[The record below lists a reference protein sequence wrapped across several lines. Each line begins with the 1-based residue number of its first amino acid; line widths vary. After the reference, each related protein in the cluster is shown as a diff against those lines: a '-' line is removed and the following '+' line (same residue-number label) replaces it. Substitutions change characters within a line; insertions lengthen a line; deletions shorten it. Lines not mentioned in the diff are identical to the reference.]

1 MTFNDFELIYKE
13 MLRLHQED
21 KELTNIIVNF
31 QIKPVVNIQKIAS
44 INVKTFK
51 IKKYGK

>member
-1 MTFNDFELIYKE
+1 MIFSDFELIYQE
-13 MLRLHQED
+13 MLRLHNED
-21 KELTNIIVNF
+21 KELTHITVNF
-31 QIKPVVNIQKIAS
+31 QIKPVVSIQKKAS